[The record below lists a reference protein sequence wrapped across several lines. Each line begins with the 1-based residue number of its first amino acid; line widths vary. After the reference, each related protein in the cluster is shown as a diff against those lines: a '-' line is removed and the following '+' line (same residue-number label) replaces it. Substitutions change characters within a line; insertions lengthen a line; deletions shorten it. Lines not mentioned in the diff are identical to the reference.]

1 MNAEAATSRALE
13 ASLQRL
19 LQILRDQGSVVP
31 DALRPALLAL
41 CRLGADDPQADITL
55 AQARMLLAEAGWSLR
70 AGAPRW
76 ELPAHQEDADTPWGS
91 LWLGPGGT
99 GQTPWQLWQRSAQE
113 GWQALPAA
121 AAGASASTVSAQA
134 TEQATE
140 KAAVHAAVHEGSG
153 THAQGTAA
161 VIAAPATQPALVL
174 DAPPP
179 VGQTGWLLVPQG
191 LPESDGQSSTYWGW
205 VFALLRG
212 RLGGIFLASMLVNV
226 GMIVLP
232 LFAMLV
238 YDKVVYNGVFETLWA
253 LTIGVLVFLA
263 LEIVV
268 RQLRARQVERLAL
281 VLDERVDRQLFSRL
295 LQPTGRGGSQP
306 GMAARFLT
314 LYRDLSGARDFFS
327 ANYLMA
333 LADLPFIVLIWAVI
347 GLIAWPLLV
356 VGVFWTAVYVW
367 LGGRIKQRTLQLS
380 LAATKTQ
387 MAKQAVLTDSMS
399 SLDVLR
405 TSHAGGKLFQRFM
418 RLASVQALQ
427 NANLRNEA
435 LRQTYLTQVVYTCN
449 FVSLIVVGAYL
460 VFDQTLTT
468 GALVAV
474 SMLSGRT
481 LSSVGLALQTMGR
494 WNELQ
499 QALSALTPYLRESPA
514 APVAAPRRT
523 STDVQGRVALVQVAH
538 RYGSGPAVLQE
549 ISLVITPGER
559 VGLLGRPGSGKS
571 TLSRVLV
578 GAMMPSGGEVRV
590 DDMALLDHDPSDRA
604 QWLAFKPQEPTLV
617 AGSVED
623 NVLLGLPSWM
633 SPSQRMTALKRGVYF
648 SGLDQ
653 DLQRGT
659 LSLSQPV
666 EEYGANLSGGQRQKV
681 ALARA
686 LAQDAR
692 VVLLDEPTN
701 GLDPESERL
710 LVARLGELKNVTLL
724 LVTHSARML
733 ALTQRVIVLEQGRLV
748 ADGETTALV
757 KPSN

>member
-1 MNAEAATSRALE
+1 MSADAARHPALE
-13 ASLQRL
+13 VSLGLL
-19 LQILRDQGSVVP
+19 LQTLRDQGSLVP
-31 DALRPALLAL
+31 ESVRSALSAL
-41 CRLGADDPQADITL
+41 CRLDATDPEAELSL
-55 AQARMLLAEAGWSLR
+55 AHARVLLAEAGWVLR
-70 AGAPRW
+70 AGVPRW

-91 LWLGPGGT
+91 LWLGPNPALANA
-99 GQTPWQLWQRSAQE
+99 PWQLWQRSAQE
-113 GWQALPAA
+113 GWQLLPATVGDA
-121 AAGASASTVSAQA
+121 APGGATSGASTAPTATSVTTTWSTA
-134 TEQATE
+134 T
-140 KAAVHAAVHEGSG
+140 G
-153 THAQGTAA
+153 
-161 VIAAPATQPALVL
+161 QPL
-174 DAPPP
+174 
-179 VGQTGWLLVPQG
+179 GWLLVPEG
-191 LPESDGQSSTYWGW
+191 LPDGNGQTSTYWTW

-212 RLGGIFLASMLVNV
+212 RLGGILLASMLVNV
-226 GMIVLP
+226 GLIVLP

-253 LTIGVLVFLA
+253 LTIGVLVFVA
-263 LEIVV
+263 VEVVV

-314 LYRDLSGARDFFS
+314 LYRDLAGARDFFS

-333 LADLPFIVLIWAVI
+333 LADLPFVVLIWAVI
-347 GLIAWPLLV
+347 GVIAWPLLLV
-356 VGVFWTAVYVW
+356 AVFWTAVYVW

-435 LRQTYLTQVVYTCN
+435 LRQGYLTQIVYTCN

-460 VFDQTLTT
+460 VFDQTMTT

-499 QALSALTPYLRESPA
+499 QALSALTPYLRETPA
-514 APVAAPRRT
+514 APVAAPRRAT
-523 STDVQGRVALVQVAH
+523 ADVQGRVALVQVAH
-538 RYGSGPAVLQE
+538 RYGNGPAVLQE
-549 ISLVITPGER
+549 ISLVIAPGER

-571 TLSRVLV
+571 TLSRVLA

-590 DDMALLDHDPSDRA
+590 DDMALLDHDASDRA
-604 QWLAFKPQEPTLV
+604 LWLAFKPQEPTLV

-623 NVLLGLPSWM
+623 NVLLGLPGWL
-633 SPSQRMTALKRGVYF
+633 SPSQRMEALKRGVYF

-653 DLQRGT
+653 DLQRGN
-659 LSLSQPV
+659 LSLSQVV

-686 LAQDAR
+686 LAQNAR

-710 LVARLGELKNVTLL
+710 LVSRLAELKGVTLL
-724 LVTHSARML
+724 LVTHSVRML
-733 ALTQRVIVLEQGRLV
+733 ALTHRVIVLEQGRLV
-748 ADGETTALV
+748 ADGETNALV
-757 KPSN
+757 KPTN

>member
-1 MNAEAATSRALE
+1 
-13 ASLQRL
+13 
-19 LQILRDQGSVVP
+19 
-31 DALRPALLAL
+31 
-41 CRLGADDPQADITL
+41 
-55 AQARMLLAEAGWSLR
+55 
-70 AGAPRW
+70 
-76 ELPAHQEDADTPWGS
+76 
-91 LWLGPGGT
+91 
-99 GQTPWQLWQRSAQE
+99 
-113 GWQALPAA
+113 
-121 AAGASASTVSAQA
+121 
-134 TEQATE
+134 
-140 KAAVHAAVHEGSG
+140 
-153 THAQGTAA
+153 
-161 VIAAPATQPALVL
+161 
-174 DAPPP
+174 
-179 VGQTGWLLVPQG
+179 
-191 LPESDGQSSTYWGW
+191 
-205 VFALLRG
+205 
-212 RLGGIFLASMLVNV
+212 
-226 GMIVLP
+226 
-232 LFAMLV
+232 
-238 YDKVVYNGVFETLWA
+238 
-253 LTIGVLVFLA
+253 
-263 LEIVV
+263 
-268 RQLRARQVERLAL
+268 
-281 VLDERVDRQLFSRL
+281 
-295 LQPTGRGGSQP
+295 
-306 GMAARFLT
+306 
-314 LYRDLSGARDFFS
+314 
-327 ANYLMA
+327 MA
-333 LADLPFIVLIWAVI
+333 LADLPFILLIWAVI

>member
-1 MNAEAATSRALE
+1 MSADAARHPALE
-13 ASLQRL
+13 VSLGLL
-19 LQILRDQGSVVP
+19 LQTLRDQGSLVP
-31 DALRPALLAL
+31 ESVRSALSAL
-41 CRLGADDPQADITL
+41 CRLDATDPEAELSL
-55 AQARMLLAEAGWSLR
+55 AHARVLLAEAGWVLR
-70 AGAPRW
+70 AGVPRW

-91 LWLGPGGT
+91 LWLGPSPALANA
-99 GQTPWQLWQRSAQE
+99 PWQLWQRSAQE
-113 GWQALPAA
+113 GWQLLPATVGDA
-121 AAGASASTVSAQA
+121 APGGATSGASTAPTATSVTTTSATA
-134 TEQATE
+134 T
-140 KAAVHAAVHEGSG
+140 G
-153 THAQGTAA
+153 
-161 VIAAPATQPALVL
+161 QPL
-174 DAPPP
+174 
-179 VGQTGWLLVPQG
+179 GWLLVPEG
-191 LPESDGQSSTYWGW
+191 LPDSNGQTATYWTW

-212 RLGGIFLASMLVNV
+212 RLGGILLASMLVNV
-226 GMIVLP
+226 GLIVLP

-253 LTIGVLVFLA
+253 LTIGVLVFVA
-263 LEIVV
+263 VEVVV

-314 LYRDLSGARDFFS
+314 LYRDLAGARDFFS

-333 LADLPFIVLIWAVI
+333 LADLPFVILIWAVI
-347 GLIAWPLLV
+347 GVIAWPLLLV
-356 VGVFWTAVYVW
+356 AVFWTAVYVW

-435 LRQTYLTQVVYTCN
+435 LRQGYLTQVVYTCN

-460 VFDQTLTT
+460 VFDQTMTT

-499 QALSALTPYLRESPA
+499 QALSALTPYLRETPP
-514 APVAAPRRT
+514 APVAAPRRAT
-523 STDVQGRVALVQVAH
+523 ADVQGRVALVQVAH

-571 TLSRVLV
+571 TLSRVLA

-590 DDMALLDHDPSDRA
+590 DDMALLDHDASDRA
-604 QWLAFKPQEPTLV
+604 LWLAFKPQEPTLV

-623 NVLLGLPSWM
+623 NVLLGLPGWL
-633 SPSQRMTALKRGVYF
+633 SPSQRMEALKRGVYF

-653 DLQRGT
+653 DLQRGN
-659 LSLSQPV
+659 LSLSQVV

-686 LAQDAR
+686 LAQNAR

-710 LVARLGELKNVTLL
+710 LVSRLAELKGVTLL
-724 LVTHSARML
+724 LVTHSVRML
-733 ALTQRVIVLEQGRLV
+733 ALTHRVIVLEQGRLV
-748 ADGETTALV
+748 ADGETNALV
-757 KPSN
+757 KPTN

>member
-1 MNAEAATSRALE
+1 MTAEAANTASLE
-13 ASLQRL
+13 ATLQKL
-19 LQILRDQGSVVP
+19 LQTLRDQGSLVP
-31 DALRPALLAL
+31 PRLLDALRARCAI
-41 CRLGADDPQADITL
+41 ATDDPQADVAEAEL
-55 AQARMLLAEAGWSLR
+55 RVLLAEAGWLLR
-70 AGAPRW
+70 AGVPRW
-76 ELPAHQEDADTPWGS
+76 DIAADQEDADTPWGS
-91 LWLGPGGT
+91 LWLGQPVGLGA
-99 GQTPWQLWQRSAQE
+99 PWQLWQRSAQE
-113 GWQALPAA
+113 GWQALPLPV
-121 AAGASASTVSAQA
+121 GPKDA
-134 TEQATE
+134 TALVME
-140 KAAVHAAVHEGSG
+140 
-153 THAQGTAA
+153 
-161 VIAAPATQPALVL
+161 AAPGPGAR
-174 DAPPP
+174 
-179 VGQTGWLLVPQG
+179 GWLLTPEA
-191 LPESDGQSSTYWGW
+191 LPDGSGQTSTYWTW
-205 VFALLRG
+205 VVALLRG
-212 RLGGIFLASMLVNV
+212 RLGGILVASMLVNM
-226 GMIVLP
+226 GLIVLP

-253 LTIGVLVFLA
+253 LAIGVLAFVAMEL
-263 LEIVV
+263 LV

-306 GMAARFLT
+306 GMAARFLS

-333 LADLPFIVLIWAVI
+333 LADLPFVVLIWVVI
-347 GLIAWPLLV
+347 GVIAWPLLL
-356 VGVFWTAVYVW
+356 VGVVWTVIYVW
-367 LGGRIKQRTLQLS
+367 LGGRIKQRTLELS
-380 LAATKTQ
+380 QVATRTQ
-387 MAKQAVLTDSMS
+387 MAKQAVLTDAMS

-418 RLASVQALQ
+418 RLASAQALQ
-427 NANLRNEA
+427 NASLRNEG
-435 LRQTYLTQVVYTCN
+435 LRQAYLTQVVYTGN

-460 VFDQTLTT
+460 VFDQTITT

-481 LSSVGLALQTMGR
+481 LSSVSLALQTMGR

-499 QALSALTPYLRESPA
+499 QALTALTPYLKEQADASTSATRRAPA
-514 APVAAPRRT
+514 E
-523 STDVQGRVALVQVAH
+523 VQGRVALVQVAH
-538 RYGSGPAVLQE
+538 RYGDGAAVLRE
-549 ISLVITPGER
+549 INLAIAPGER

-571 TLSRVLV
+571 TLSRVLA

-590 DDMALLDHDPSDRA
+590 DDMALLDYDAADRA

-617 AGSVED
+617 AGTVED
-623 NVLLGLPSWM
+623 NILLGLPEWLGQSE
-633 SPSQRMTALKRGVYF
+633 RMAALKRGVYF

-653 DLQRGT
+653 DLQRAT

-666 EEYGANLSGGQRQKV
+666 EEYGSNLSGGQRQKV

-686 LAQDAR
+686 LAQNAR

-710 LVARLGELKNVTLL
+710 LVARLAELTGVTLL
-724 LVTHSARML
+724 LVTHSSRML

-757 KPSN
+757 KPTN

>member
-1 MNAEAATSRALE
+1 MSADAATSRALE

-19 LQILRDQGSVVP
+19 LQVLRDQGSLVP
-31 DALRPALLAL
+31 DTLRPALSAL
-41 CRLGADDPQADITL
+41 CRLAADEPQAEVTL
-55 AQARMLLAEAGWSLR
+55 AHARMLLAEAGWSLR
-70 AGAPRW
+70 PGAPRW
-76 ELPAHQEDADTPWGS
+76 ELPAHQEDADAPWGT
-91 LWLGPGGT
+91 LWLGPSGDGA
-99 GQTPWQLWQRSAQE
+99 GHWQLWQRSPQE
-113 GWQALPAA
+113 GWQALPGPVAA
-121 AAGASASTVSAQA
+121 ADTPPDTALAATAQ
-134 TEQATE
+134 
-140 KAAVHAAVHEGSG
+140 S
-153 THAQGTAA
+153 
-161 VIAAPATQPALVL
+161 ALVL
-174 DAPPP
+174 DAPPAA
-179 VGQTGWLLVPQG
+179 GQTGWLLVPEG
-191 LPESDGQSSTYWGW
+191 LPDSNGQSSTYWGW
-205 VFALLRG
+205 VLALLRG
-212 RLGGIFLASMLVNV
+212 RLGGILMASMLVNV

-253 LTIGVLVFLA
+253 LTIGVLVFMS
-263 LEIVV
+263 LELVV

-347 GLIAWPLLV
+347 GVIAWPLLLV
-356 VGVFWTAVYVW
+356 AVFWTAVYVW
-367 LGGRIKQRTLQLS
+367 LGGRIKQRTLRLS

-435 LRQTYLTQVVYTCN
+435 LRQGYLTQIVYTCN

-460 VFDQTLTT
+460 VFDQAMTT

-474 SMLSGRT
+474 SMLAGRT
-481 LSSVGLALQTMGR
+481 LSAVGLALQTMGR

-499 QALSALTPYLRESPA
+499 QALSALTPYLRETPA
-514 APVAAPRRT
+514 TPVAAPRRAT
-523 STDVQGRVALVQVAH
+523 ADVQGRVALVQVAH
-538 RYGSGPAVLQE
+538 RYGNGPAVLQE

-571 TLSRVLV
+571 TLSRVLA

-623 NVLLGLPSWM
+623 NVLLGLPGWLSA
-633 SPSQRMTALKRGVYF
+633 SQRMEALKRGVYF

-659 LSLSQPV
+659 LSLSQVV

-710 LVARLGELKNVTLL
+710 LVARLGELKDVTLL

-733 ALTQRVIVLEQGRLV
+733 ALTHRVIVLEQGRLV
-748 ADGETTALV
+748 ADGETNALV
-757 KPSN
+757 KPTN

>member
-1 MNAEAATSRALE
+1 MTAEVAQTARLE
-13 ASLQRL
+13 ATLQKL
-19 LQILRDQGSVVP
+19 LQTLRDQGSLVP
-31 DALRPALLAL
+31 PRLLDALRARCAIA
-41 CRLGADDPQADITL
+41 ADDPQAEVAEAELRVQL
-55 AQARMLLAEAGWSLR
+55 AQAGWLLR
-70 AGAPRW
+70 AGVPRW
-76 ELPAHQEDADTPWGS
+76 DIPADQEDADTPWGS
-91 LWLGPGGT
+91 LWLGRPVASGA
-99 GQTPWQLWQRSAQE
+99 PWQLWQRSAQE
-113 GWQALPAA
+113 GWQALPLPV
-121 AAGASASTVSAQA
+121 GPTD
-134 TEQATE
+134 
-140 KAAVHAAVHEGSG
+140 
-153 THAQGTAA
+153 GTAL
-161 VIAAPATQPALVL
+161 VMEAAPGP
-174 DAPPP
+174 DAR
-179 VGQTGWLLVPQG
+179 GWLLMPES
-191 LPESDGQSSTYWGW
+191 LPDSDGQNSTYWTW

-212 RLGGIFLASMLVNV
+212 RLGGILVASMLVNM
-226 GMIVLP
+226 GLIVLP

-253 LTIGVLVFLA
+253 LAIGVLAFVAMEL
-263 LEIVV
+263 LV

-306 GMAARFLT
+306 GMAARFLS

-333 LADLPFIVLIWAVI
+333 LADLPFVVLIWVVI
-347 GLIAWPLLV
+347 GVIAWPLLL
-356 VGVFWTAVYVW
+356 VGVVWTAIYVW

-380 LAATKTQ
+380 QVATRTQ
-387 MAKQAVLTDSMS
+387 MSKQAVLTDAMS

-418 RLASVQALQ
+418 RLASAQALQ
-427 NANLRNEA
+427 NASLRNEG
-435 LRQTYLTQVVYTCN
+435 LRQAYLTQVVYTGN

-460 VFDQTLTT
+460 VFDQTITT

-481 LSSVGLALQTMGR
+481 LSAISLALQTMGR

-499 QALSALTPYLRESPA
+499 QALNALTPYLKEKA
-514 APVAAPRRT
+514 DART
-523 STDVQGRVALVQVAH
+523 SATRRAPTEVQGRVALVQVAH
-538 RYGSGPAVLQE
+538 RYGNGAAVLHE
-549 ISLVITPGER
+549 INLVVTPGER

-571 TLSRVLV
+571 TLSRVLA
-578 GAMMPSGGEVRV
+578 GAMMPSAGEVRV
-590 DDMALLDHDPSDRA
+590 DDMALLDYDAADRA

-617 AGSVED
+617 AGTVED
-623 NVLLGLPSWM
+623 NILLGLPEWLSH
-633 SPSQRMTALKRGVYF
+633 SERMVALKRGVYF

-653 DLQRGT
+653 DLQRAT

-666 EEYGANLSGGQRQKV
+666 EEYGSNLSGGQRQKV

-686 LAQDAR
+686 LAQNAR

-710 LVARLGELKNVTLL
+710 LVARLGELKDVTLL

-733 ALTQRVIVLEQGRLV
+733 ALTHRVIVLEQGRLV
-748 ADGETTALV
+748 ADGETNALV
-757 KPSN
+757 KPTN